1 MQKHLKQKIIYYEQ
15 LYLICSFI
23 LSSTNL
29 FINLFIYKLFIYSF
43 IFHGFQFY
51 GFSGISAFLRG
62 SFLTTENK
70 SNSLLLNGSLSLIN
84 GYNSKNFNVK
94 SSYHNNIINEK
105 NIRESITRQ
114 SSDKKVFFGK
124 KHSSEKLSIAL
135 EKLMINNEK
144 RKRILDKLEREKTD
158 LILNEKKN
166 MNCNIM
172 KNSIIINKA
181 KNAFKLKIKQKNDRK
196 SGDKNFNDD
205 HNYENDD
212 DHNNENFDNS
222 RNIGN
227 IKNNS
232 QIDNN
237 KKDEYN
243 SKKSEIS
250 SKLCDIYPSWT
261 DHVNRRNP
269 LSSTQ
274 QAKIERLEYLNHLKN
289 HQIQLN
295 GISENKIKNI
305 LTLRLPKQKTENQ
318 ISSK

>member
-1 MQKHLKQKIIYYEQ
+1 M
-15 LYLICSFI
+15 
-23 LSSTNL
+23 
-29 FINLFIYKLFIYSF
+29 FIYSF
-43 IFHGFQFY
+43 IYSFILLGFQFY
-51 GFSGISAFLRG
+51 GLSGISAFLRG

-84 GYNSKNFNVK
+84 GYDSKNFNVK

-166 MNCNIM
+166 MNTNIM

-181 KNAFKLKIKQKNDRK
+181 KNAFKLKIKQKNDGK
-196 SGDKNFNDD
+196 SSDINFNDD
-205 HNYENDD
+205 HNYENDN
-212 DHNNENFDNS
+212 DHNNENFDYS
-222 RNIGN
+222 RNIEN

-232 QIDNN
+232 QINN
-237 KKDEYN
+237 NNKDEYN
-243 SKKSEIS
+243 SKKSETS

-318 ISSK
+318 ISSKSNRVSLI